1 MQKINDF
8 TMGNISFEI
17 TAEKHNC
24 IVVKLLNNGKRI
36 HTTLFG
42 SRYISISQGVLQ
54 IDRITPSDL
63 EYESLGQDIPEGSFL
78 NIEMFFEFKNIQDGD
93 RIELKLQN
101 IGEVTIIR
109 NCNEWYIYDYCEKSQ
124 LEDKIN
130 SVIEHF
136 EAIEEKFG
144 ITLQNFSVVIKGEK
158 EIDLFCEVLSL
169 SEKAPYYSFAIE
181 VGIYDKMNKIICS
194 GSIRKEKSDFM
205 GFEVFSYAPIYLPK
219 PITEIGRIVFY
230 PTKI

>member
-42 SRYISISQGVLQ
+42 SRYISTSQGVLQ

-93 RIELKLQN
+93 RI
-101 IGEVTIIR
+101 VPVFTT
-109 NCNEWYIYDYCEKSQ
+109 D
-124 LEDKIN
+124 
-130 SVIEHF
+130 
-136 EAIEEKFG
+136 
-144 ITLQNFSVVIKGEK
+144 
-158 EIDLFCEVLSL
+158 
-169 SEKAPYYSFAIE
+169 YYSI
-181 VGIYDKMNKIICS
+181 
-194 GSIRKEKSDFM
+194 
-205 GFEVFSYAPIYLPK
+205 
-219 PITEIGRIVFY
+219 FY
-230 PTKI
+230 R